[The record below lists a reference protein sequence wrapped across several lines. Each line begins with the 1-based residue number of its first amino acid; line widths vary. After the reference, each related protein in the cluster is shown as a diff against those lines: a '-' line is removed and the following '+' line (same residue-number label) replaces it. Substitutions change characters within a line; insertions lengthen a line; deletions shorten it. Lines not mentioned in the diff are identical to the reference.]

1 LPGEN
6 PKLIPEGPLS
16 TRSGIRQNQGRI
28 RDAFL
33 ALAGVLLFAGFIH
46 RTFPLKFLAIGG
58 LLGTA
63 AVIVYSTRKGSLR
76 EAFGIS
82 SLNQRVLLISLA
94 AIGLGIL
101 LGIWTRRRFELTLI
115 PAGLTGVAIVAPL
128 VGAAEELL
136 FRGYFQGHL
145 RPAGRTLAVVSASA
159 IHTSYKLLVILSL
172 AIPMQFDFFFL
183 IFWTFIG
190 GLLFGILREASA
202 HVLPSLL
209 AHAAFDIIL
218 YGMLPTPPAWVWS

>member
-1 LPGEN
+1 M
-6 PKLIPEGPLS
+6 PERTLS
-16 TRSGIRQNQGRI
+16 TGSRIRQNPGRI

-46 RTFPLKFLAIGG
+46 RTFPCKLLALGG
-58 LLGTA
+58 LLVTA
-63 AVIVYSTRKGSLR
+63 AVVAFSARKGSLR

-82 SLNQRVLLISLA
+82 SLNQRTILISLA
-94 AIGLGIL
+94 AIVLGTL
-101 LGIWTRRRFELTLI
+101 LGIWTRRRFELTLV

-136 FRGYFQGHL
+136 FRGYLQGHL
-145 RPAGRTLAVVSASA
+145 RPAGRTLAIVTSSAM
-159 IHTSYKLLVILSL
+159 HTSYKLLVILSL
-172 AIPMQFDFFFL
+172 AVPMQFDFFFL

-190 GLLFGILREASA
+190 GILFGILREASG
-202 HVLPSLL
+202 HVLPPLL

-218 YGMLPTPPAWVWS
+218 YGTLPVPPVWVWS